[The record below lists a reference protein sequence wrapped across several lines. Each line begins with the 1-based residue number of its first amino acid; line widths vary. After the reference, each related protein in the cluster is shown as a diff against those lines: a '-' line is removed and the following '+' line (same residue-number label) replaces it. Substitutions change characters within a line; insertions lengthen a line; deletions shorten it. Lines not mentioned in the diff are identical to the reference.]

1 MSSTPTTKYKLDSD
15 HTSCS
20 ANEPEI
26 TVVAHCLLN
35 PYTRVKGLRPVQFRP
50 GGPVIQLPCPEAL
63 YMGLDRWAVT
73 RNQLDVPE
81 FRRFCR
87 SLIVHYADLLEM
99 LARQGK
105 RIKIVGL
112 AGSPSCGLETTSL
125 GYAGGRVHEVEHEHV
140 AGKGVFMEELIAELE
155 RRGIPCAAEEVGQ
168 KRLSETEFGSLPEIA
183 PFQREEIDRFE

>member
-1 MSSTPTTKYKLDSD
+1 MPSTTKLKEDG
-15 HTSCS
+15 TSGT
-20 ANEPEI
+20 ARGPKI
-26 TVVAHCLLN
+26 TVLAHCLLN
-35 PYTRVKGLRPVQFRP
+35 PSTRVKGLRPVEFRP
-50 GGPVIQLPCPEAL
+50 EGPIIQLPCPEAL
-63 YMGLDRWAVT
+63 YVGLDRWAVT

-112 AGSPSCGLETTSL
+112 AGSPSCGVDTTST
-125 GYAGGRVHEVEHEHV
+125 GYAGGRVRESEHEHV
-140 AGKGVFMEELIAELE
+140 SGKGVFMEELMAELE
-155 RRGIPCAAEEVGQ
+155 RRGISFEAEEAGHE
-168 KRLSETEFGSLPEIA
+168 RMSESEFGSMPGIA